1 MIEVRHLRLVRA
13 IAEEGGI
20 TRAGQRLH
28 LTQSAL
34 SCQLRE
40 IEADLGS
47 KLFVR
52 LPRRMVPTEMGE
64 RLLRAAQELLPH
76 FEALEADLRGDKVRK
91 PVRISTECYT
101 CYHWLPK
108 LLTRMR
114 ARDPRLEV
122 EIVLEATRQP
132 AAALTSGAIDVAII
146 TKEGCTPRLR
156 FKPLFEDE
164 LLIVAPP
171 GHRLARKS
179 FVEATDLADEHII
192 IYDMPDEHSTL
203 INEVLRPAGVKARI
217 SKVQL
222 TEAILEMVRGG
233 IGIACMVGWAVR
245 PYIEDGRLVALRL
258 TRNGFRWEWGLATLR
273 DGVVPTHVKEFVRLV
288 SEEGLGGPQ
297 RGPAALSV
305 VHVA

>member
-1 MIEVRHLRLVRA
+1 VIEVRHLRLVRA

-20 TRAGQRLH
+20 TKAGQRLH

-40 IEADLGS
+40 LETDLGT
-47 KLFVR
+47 KVFLRF
-52 LPRRMVPTEMGE
+52 PRRMVPTETGE
-64 RLLRAAQELLPH
+64 RLLRAARELLPQL
-76 FEALEADLRGDKVRK
+76 ETLEADLRGESARK

-108 LLTRMR
+108 LLSRLR

-132 AAALTSGAIDVAII
+132 AAALVAGTIDVAIM
-146 TKEGCTPRLR
+146 TRPAAAARLR

-164 LLIVAPP
+164 LLIVVAP
-171 GHRLARKS
+171 GHRLARRT
-179 FVEATDLADEHII
+179 FVDAIDLAEEHII
-192 IYDMPDEHSTL
+192 IYDMADEHSTL
-203 INEVLRPAGVKARI
+203 INEVLKPAGVKARI

-245 PYIEDGRLVALRL
+245 PYVEDGRLIALRL
-258 TRNGFRWEWGLATLR
+258 TKRGFRWEWGIATLR
-273 DGVVPTHVKEFVRLV
+273 DGVTPPHVKEFVRLV
-288 SEEGLGGPQ
+288 GEEGLGGLNRTPS
-297 RGPAALSV
+297 GLSI

>member
-20 TRAGQRLH
+20 TKAGQRLH

-40 IEADLGS
+40 IEADLGT
-47 KLFVR
+47 KLFLR
-52 LPRRMVPTEMGE
+52 LPRRMVLTEAGE
-64 RLLRAAQELLPH
+64 RLLRAAQDLLPQFELL
-76 FEALEADLRGDKVRK
+76 ESDLRGDKVRK

-108 LLTRMR
+108 LLARMR

-132 AAALTSGAIDVAII
+132 AAALTSGAIDVAIM
-146 TKEGCTPRLR
+146 TKPASSARLR

-164 LLIVAPP
+164 LLIVTPP
-171 GHRLARKS
+171 AHRLARRS
-179 FVEATDLADEHII
+179 FVEAIDLAEEHII

-203 INEVLRPAGVKARI
+203 INEVLRPAGVTARI

-245 PYIEDGRLVALRL
+245 PYVEDGRLVALRL
-258 TRNGFRWEWGLATLR
+258 TRRGFRWEWGVATLR
-273 DGVVPTHVKEFVRLV
+273 DGVTPTHVKEFVRLLM
-288 SEEGLGGPQ
+288 EEGLGGPH
-297 RGPAALSV
+297 RAPAGLSV

>member
-13 IAEEGGI
+13 ICEEGGI
-20 TRAGQRLH
+20 TRAGRRLH

-40 IEADLGS
+40 IEADLGA
-47 KLFVR
+47 KLFLR
-52 LPRRMVPTEMGE
+52 LPRRMVPTETGE
-64 RLLRAAQELLPH
+64 RLLRAAQELLPQ
-76 FEALEADLRGDKVRK
+76 FEVLEADLRGDKARK

-108 LLTRMR
+108 LLARMR

-132 AAALTSGAIDVAII
+132 AAALRAGTIDVAIM
-146 TKEGCTPRLR
+146 TTPDSGARLR

-164 LLIVAPP
+164 LLIVTAP
-171 GHRLARKS
+171 GHRLARRP
-179 FVEATDLADEHII
+179 FVEAVDLADEHII

-203 INEVLRPAGVKARI
+203 INEVLRPAGVTARI

-245 PYIEDGRLVALRL
+245 PYVEDGRLVALRL
-258 TRNGFRWEWGLATLR
+258 TRRGLRWEWGIATLR
-273 DGVVPTHVKEFVRLV
+273 DGVIPPHVKEFVRLLG
-288 SEEGLGGPQ
+288 EEGLGGPN
-297 RGPAALSV
+297 RAPVGLSV